1 MKVIPSS
8 QIDFQPVTAEGAQ
21 GACIKELITD
31 RDGAPTFAMRLFE
44 IAPGGNTPFH
54 EHPWEHE
61 VFILSGKGELRGRDG
76 AVYPLQ
82 EGDAVLVLP
91 NEAHTFVNTGRQP
104 LRLLCMIP
112 VQQPCCR

>member
-1 MKVIPSS
+1 MRVIPSS
-8 QIDFQPVTAEGAQ
+8 EIALEPVVTEGAR
-21 GACIKELITD
+21 GAYIKELITS

-44 IAPGGNTPFH
+44 IVPGGNTPLH

-61 VFILSGKGELRGRDG
+61 VFILSGKGELRGQSEALPFRG
-76 AVYPLQ
+76 
-82 EGDAVLVLP
+82 GDAVFVPP
-91 NEAHTFVNTGRQP
+91 NETHTFVNTGEQP